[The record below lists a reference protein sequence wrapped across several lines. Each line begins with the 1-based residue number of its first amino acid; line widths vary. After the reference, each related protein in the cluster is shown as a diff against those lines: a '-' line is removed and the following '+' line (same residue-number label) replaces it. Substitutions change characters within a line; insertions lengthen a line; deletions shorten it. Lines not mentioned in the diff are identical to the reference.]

1 MNFISV
7 LSQIRLMSFL
17 IKKQSSSA
25 AISLSAKVATIVNLM
40 FDNRFHAFAFCDL
53 VMDTGEFIL
62 LEY

>member
-1 MNFISV
+1 MNFMSV

-25 AISLSAKVATIVNLM
+25 ALSLSAKVATIVNLM

-53 VMDTGEFIL
+53 VMDKSEFIL

>member
-1 MNFISV
+1 MNFMSV

-17 IKKQSSSA
+17 IKMKSSSA
-25 AISLSAKVATIVNLM
+25 ALSLSVIVATIVNLM

-53 VMDTGEFIL
+53 VKDYSEFIL

>member
-1 MNFISV
+1 MNFMSV

-17 IKKQSSSA
+17 IKTKSSSA
-25 AISLSAKVATIVNLM
+25 ALSLSVIVATIVNLM

-53 VMDTGEFIL
+53 VMGTSDFIL